1 VEMHLNFF
9 LRQFLEL
16 TSGSTSC
23 RSLSKFCHA
32 SGKTSGT
39 SNRAQKFGVGWA
51 DNLFHIKPGV
61 DLYSPWLHLV
71 EALYFG
77 VYENP
82 RQPLF
87 ISSPSPGHWP
97 SPSSF
102 SFLFVLCG
110 TEYRDFD
117 AASRGRFFVVM
128 RDIPIQVLAH
138 FPLPNYK
145 NPHTRGLALLYI
157 NGILIGITVGLVFLR
172 IYTRVYIKRWMG
184 ADDWFII
191 IATVSHQM
199 H

>member
-1 VEMHLNFF
+1 LPLF
-9 LRQFLEL
+9 
-16 TSGSTSC
+16 
-23 RSLSKFCHA
+23 LSKFCHA
-32 SGKTSGT
+32 SGKTAGT
-39 SNRAQKFGVGWA
+39 SDRAQKLGVGWG
-51 DNLFHIKPGV
+51 DSLFYINPWVG
-61 DLYSPWLHLV
+61 LYSPWLHLV
-71 EALYFG
+71 EALYLV

-87 ISSPSPGHWP
+87 ISSPSPGHWQ

-102 SFLFVLCG
+102 SFLFLLCSTG
-110 TEYRDFD
+110 YRGFN
-117 AASRGRFFVVM
+117 AASRRHFFVTM

-145 NPHTRGLALLYI
+145 NPHTRGRALLYI
-157 NGILIGITVGLVFLR
+157 NSILIGITVGLLFLR

-191 IATVSHQM
+191 IAAVSHQM